1 MKICSLLPSAT
12 EIACA
17 LGLEEE
23 LVAVTH
29 ECDYPAAAAGKPR
42 ITRSAMDH
50 GDSTST
56 EIHRHISGALHR
68 GSSIYHLDQE
78 LLERLAPDLILT
90 QELCDVC
97 AVSYRQVQRAVRIA
111 ESDATIVSL
120 EPRTLEEILE
130 TIVHVGV
137 LTGHRD
143 QAETVVAGL
152 RGRIDRV
159 TAAVGRTGD
168 RPRVLCVEWLDPV
181 MVGGHWVP
189 DMVEMAGG
197 ADGLGKAGEPSF
209 TVTWRQVADYQPE
222 VLVLMPCG
230 FHLQETVT
238 EVERTAL
245 PAEWAG
251 LPAVRQGRVFAVDG
265 SSYFNRPGP
274 RIVDGLELLAQIIH
288 PSLAPDLHGPA
299 EFRRLEALEPGKG

>member
-29 ECDYPAAAAGKPR
+29 ECDYPAAMAGKPR
-42 ITRSAMDH
+42 ITRNAMDH
-50 GDSTST
+50 GDGASA

-68 GSSIYHLDQE
+68 GSSIYYLDQE
-78 LLERLAPDLILT
+78 LLERLAPDIILT

-97 AVSYRQVQRAVRIA
+97 AVSYQQVQRAVRIA
-111 ESDATIVSL
+111 ESDASIVSL

-130 TIVHVGV
+130 TIVQVGE
-137 LTGHRD
+137 LTGRQE
-143 QAETVVAGL
+143 QAETVVGGL
-152 RGRIDRV
+152 RERIDRV
-159 TAAVGRTGD
+159 TAAVAGAQD

-189 DMVEMAGG
+189 GMVEMAGG
-197 ADGLGKAGEPSF
+197 GDGLGRTGEPSF

-222 VLVLMPCG
+222 VVVLMPCG
-230 FHLQETVT
+230 FHLQQTVA
-238 EVERTAL
+238 EVKRTTL

-288 PSLAPDLHGPA
+288 PSLAPGLHGPSDLCRM
-299 EFRRLEALEPGKG
+299 ET

>member
-29 ECDYPAAAAGKPR
+29 ECDYPAAVVGKPR
-42 ITRSAMDH
+42 ITRSAVDH
-50 GDSTST
+50 GDSTSA

-68 GSSIYHLDQE
+68 GSSIYQLDQE
-78 LLERLAPDLILT
+78 LLERLAPDIILT

-111 ESDATIVSL
+111 ESDASIVSL
-120 EPRTLEEILE
+120 EPRSLEEILE
-130 TIVHVGV
+130 TIVQVGA
-137 LTGHRD
+137 LTGRQE

-152 RGRIDRV
+152 RERIDRV
-159 TAAVGRTGD
+159 TAAVAGAGD

-189 DMVEMAGG
+189 GMVETAGG
-197 ADGLGKAGEPSF
+197 SDGLGKPGEPSF
-209 TVTWRQVADYQPE
+209 AVTWRQVADYQPE
-222 VLVLMPCG
+222 VVVLMPCG
-230 FHLQETVT
+230 FHLRETQA
-238 EVERTAL
+238 EVERTVL

-251 LPAVRQGRVFAVDG
+251 LPAVCQGRVFAVDG

-274 RIVDGLELLAQIIH
+274 RIVDGLEILAQIIH
-288 PSLAPDLHGPA
+288 PSLAPALHGPGDFSRM
-299 EFRRLEALEPGKG
+299 ER

>member
-12 EIACA
+12 EITCA

-23 LVAVTH
+23 LAAVTH
-29 ECDYPAAAAGKPR
+29 ECDYPAAVAGKPR
-42 ITRSAMDH
+42 ITLSAMDH
-50 GDSTST
+50 SDSTSA

-68 GSSIYHLDQE
+68 GSSIYHLDQD
-78 LLERLAPDLILT
+78 LLERLAPDIILT

-97 AVSYRQVQRAVRIA
+97 AVSYRQVRRAVRIA

-120 EPRTLEEILE
+120 EPTTLEEILE
-130 TIVHVGV
+130 TIAHVGA
-137 LTGHRD
+137 LTGR
-143 QAETVVAGL
+143 QERAEAVVAGL
-152 RGRIDRV
+152 RERIDRV
-159 TAAVGRTGD
+159 AASVAGAGN

-189 DMVEMAGG
+189 GMVETAGG
-197 ADGLGKAGEPSF
+197 ADGLGKSGEPSF

-222 VLVLMPCG
+222 VVVLMPCG
-230 FHLQETVT
+230 FHLQQTVA
-238 EVERTAL
+238 EVERTVL

-274 RIVDGLELLAQIIH
+274 RIVDGLEILAQIIH
-288 PSLAPDLHGPA
+288 PSLAPPLHGPSDFCRS
-299 EFRRLEALEPGKG
+299 ET